1 MKFLVVMILFCAWGA
16 FAAIPDSASG
26 WYTPENGFKAED
38 GEGVVWGYDRD
49 TDEWFE
55 FGKVKVNSNGEI
67 TEGLENTDFQGN
79 PAWKTAYDAL
89 VKACRNEALLNDH
102 DQAIETLGENL
113 HKVFST
119 DGITVTGKT
128 PDGSTQ
134 SYTIKF
140 TSGIGESGTIQG
152 ESDHMKWNLADEK
165 SLEMLKGNKIQIKG
179 WKDADGSSSIFE
191 EDNLGLVA
199 RTPGNDLIYRAWYG
213 VDKLSLAPNAKTKK
227 LELKA
232 WSDKQTCGDTLTEI
246 LKSKDLSR
254 RAAHH
259 IVTRFGS
266 DIHYLPIGDELLGG
280 GGSPVDGTSI
290 TTNTS
295 AGASVQGEASLYGW
309 ATADDMGLPY
319 KSNGKLAWK
328 AADEWV
334 DGASL
339 AFADVDGEKKF
350 EVKNAHMYAGKHSK
364 HYFGTGSDK
373 SAPLGWH
380 ELPNTSTNRVEGDE
394 RTISSNPN
402 IPGKIPDPEVKTLG
416 LIGWNYTYSGQDPLF
431 MVNRGGALD
440 YMPLPAITNLAAC
453 ACTNKWQS
461 LLGWVEDGELSED
474 GIKFEYLTL
483 DEYLYNGLGYI
494 YSTTP
499 DNLHFNNDGD
509 KIQASFTAPENW
521 ADGLSLN
528 LTDDGKYQI
537 RDFEKAGACG
547 ASVSKMLSDPKG
559 SDATTHLL
567 LAKKTDDGS
576 LHYVPFGEGVKS
588 GGIEVDDTTITTNTA
603 HGAVI
608 MGEASI
614 YGWSSAA
621 NDTYL
626 SKNEGGN
633 LEWRKIVGGAEVD
646 DTSITTNTA
655 HGAVMG
661 GTASM
666 YGFSTAA
673 LGGVPFKSTENK
685 VDWVANSTTGGG
697 LLMLQTDGAPS
708 TVDITAGYG
717 MKVTKQSGSIQIAST
732 LDTPDSAGAF
742 SSITY
747 ISNIEYDSET
757 HTLKVTKTTVSAK
770 ILNDAT
776 AQEETVFVATPHSA
790 EHPAELE

>member
-49 TDEWFE
+49 THEWVE
-55 FGKVKVNSNGEI
+55 LGKVKVNSNGEI
-67 TEGLENTDFQGN
+67 IGGLENTDFQGD

-119 DGITVTGKT
+119 DGITITGET
-128 PDGSTQ
+128 PDGSIQ

-140 TSGIGESGTIQG
+140 KSGIGESGTIQG
-152 ESDHMKWNLADEK
+152 ETEHMKWNLADEK
-165 SLEMLKGNKIQIKG
+165 SLEMLNGNKVQIKG
-179 WKDADGSSSIFE
+179 WGYADDKI
-191 EDNLGLVA
+191 NLWDYNVGALMM
-199 RTPGNDLIYRAWYG
+199 RLTPGDSEGVVYLPWYG
-213 VDKLSLAPNAKTKK
+213 VDKLSLAPSSSSKK
-227 LELKA
+227 LQLSQWDTAPANGMLPLSEALAKEKKDGWSNYKIVVRNSSKELKYV
-232 WSDKQTCGDTLTEI
+232 DVGTLFI
-246 LKSKDLSR
+246 
-254 RAAHH
+254 
-259 IVTRFGS
+259 
-266 DIHYLPIGDELLGG
+266 G

-295 AGASVQGEASLYGW
+295 SGASIQGEASLYGW
-309 ATADDMGLPY
+309 SSADDMGLPF
-319 KSNGKLAWK
+319 KSDGKLKWK
-328 AADEWV
+328 TPDEWV
-334 DGASL
+334 DGSSL
-339 AFADVDGEKKF
+339 AWADVDGKQKF
-350 EVKNAHMYAGKHSK
+350 EVMNAHMYAGKHSK

-402 IPGKIPDPEVKTLG
+402 IPGKNPDPEVKTLG

-474 GIKFEYLTL
+474 GIKFEYPTL

-509 KIQASFTAPENW
+509 TIKASFTAPENW
-521 ADGLSLN
+521 VDGLSLN
-528 LTDDGKYQI
+528 LTEDGKYQI
-537 RDFEKAGACG
+537 KDFATAGACS
-547 ASVSKMLSDPKG
+547 ATVSKMLSEPKG

-576 LHYVPFGEGVKS
+576 LHYVSFGDGVA
-588 GGIEVDDTTITTNTA
+588 GGGEHADGVTIVTNTA
-603 HGAVI
+603 AGAVEQGLLSLYGFASAKDGKVLTKKDGKVAWEDGGI
-608 MGEASI
+608 PADEITLAATEDKDGNKKLGIKGFEAAAKNSI
-614 YGWSSAA
+614 PW
-621 NDTYL
+621 
-626 SKNEGGN
+626 KNEEG
-633 LEWRKIVGGAEVD
+633 EFVWGGASTV
-646 DTSITTNTA
+646 TNRILAGAGINITDN
-655 HGAVMG
+655 
-661 GTASM
+661 
-666 YGFSTAA
+666 
-673 LGGVPFKSTENK
+673 
-685 VDWVANSTTGGG
+685 GGG
-697 LLMLQTDGAPS
+697 AITISAQKLDEDNGVSGTQLLS
-708 TVDITAGYG
+708 VIVDIR
-717 MKVTKQSGSIQIAST
+717 
-732 LDTPDSAGAF
+732 
-742 SSITY
+742 
-747 ISNIEYDSET
+747 YDEET
-757 HTLKVTKTTVSAK
+757 HKFQCKRKSIKFSGTIMESESDEWEDVF
-770 ILNDAT
+770 T
-776 AQEETVFVATPHSA
+776 AISHKSEHEE
-790 EHPAELE
+790 

>member
-26 WYTPENGFKAED
+26 WYTPENGFKAEN
-38 GEGVVWGYDRD
+38 GEGVVWGYDRN
-49 TDEWFE
+49 THEWVE
-55 FGKVKVNSNGEI
+55 FGKVEVDSNGGI
-67 TEGLENTDFQGN
+67 IKGLANEDFQGD

-102 DQAIETLGENL
+102 GQAIKTLGENL

-119 DGITVTGKT
+119 DGITITGET
-128 PDGSTQ
+128 PDGSIQ

-140 TSGIGESGTIQG
+140 TSGIGESGSIQG
-152 ESDHMKWNLADEK
+152 ETDHMKWNLADQK
-165 SLEMLKGNKIQIKG
+165 SLELLEGNKIQISG
-179 WKDADGSSSIFE
+179 WDLQDSTTSFWDYSAGAVMFRLNPDGKSVHYF
-191 EDNLGLVA
+191 
-199 RTPGNDLIYRAWYG
+199 PYYG

-227 LELKA
+227 LELKS

-259 IVTRFGS
+259 IVTRVGS

-309 ATADDMGLPY
+309 STADDMGLPY

-334 DGASL
+334 DGESL
-339 AFADVDGEKKF
+339 AWMDVDGEKRYQLRD
-350 EVKNAHMYAGKHSK
+350 AHMYAGKHSK
-364 HYFGTGSDK
+364 HYFGTASDK
-373 SAPLGWH
+373 SASLGWH
-380 ELPNTSTNRVEGDE
+380 ELPNATTNRVEGDE
-394 RTISSNPN
+394 ATISSNPN
-402 IPGKIPDPEVKTLG
+402 IPGKNPDPEVKTLG

-474 GIKFEYLTL
+474 GIKFEYPTL

-537 RDFEKAGACG
+537 RDFGKAGACG

-576 LHYVPFGEGVKS
+576 LHYVPFGEGIA
-588 GGIEVDDTTITTNTA
+588 GGGEHADGVTIVTNTA
-603 HGAVI
+603 AGAVEEGLLSLYGFASAKDGKVLTKKDGKVAWEDGGI
-608 MGEASI
+608 PADEITLAATEDKDGNKKLGIKGFEAAEKNSI
-614 YGWSSAA
+614 PW
-621 NDTYL
+621 
-626 SKNEGGN
+626 KNENG
-633 LEWRKIVGGAEVD
+633 EFVWGGASTV
-646 DTSITTNTA
+646 TNRILAGAGINITDN
-655 HGAVMG
+655 
-661 GTASM
+661 
-666 YGFSTAA
+666 
-673 LGGVPFKSTENK
+673 
-685 VDWVANSTTGGG
+685 GGG
-697 LLMLQTDGAPS
+697 AITISAQKLME
-708 TVDITAGYG
+708 
-717 MKVTKQSGSIQIAST
+717 
-732 LDTPDSAGAF
+732 DSAGAT
-742 SSITY
+742 SEKVLTVITDMR
-747 ISNIEYDSET
+747 YDAET
-757 HTLKVTKTTVSAK
+757 HKFQCKRRQIRFTGSFVGDDPEWEDVFE
-770 ILNDAT
+770 AT
-776 AQEETVFVATPHSA
+776 SHKEEHSSGN
-790 EHPAELE
+790 

>member
-1 MKFLVVMILFCAWGA
+1 MKFLIVMILFCAWGA

-26 WYTPENGFKAED
+26 WYNPPEGWNPTDTEASWEKNGVPYSCIINEEGMLTKYPPGVSEAEKQALQAA
-38 GEGVVWGYDRD
+38 V
-49 TDEWFE
+49 T
-55 FGKVKVNSNGEI
+55 
-67 TEGLENTDFQGN
+67 
-79 PAWKTAYDAL
+79 AWHQTKWN
-89 VKACRNEALLNDH
+89 KKS
-102 DQAIETLGENL
+102 IETLGEKL
-113 HKVFST
+113 HEVFST
-119 DGITVTGKT
+119 DGITITGET
-128 PDGSTQ
+128 PDGSIQ

-152 ESDHMKWNLADEK
+152 ESEHMKWNLADEK
-165 SLEMLKGNKIQIKG
+165 SLELLEGNKIQIKG
-179 WKDADGSSSIFE
+179 WNMANENITLWDYSAGAVMLRLSAGSKDGVFYM
-191 EDNLGLVA
+191 
-199 RTPGNDLIYRAWYG
+199 PYYG
-213 VDKLSLAPNAKTKK
+213 VDKLSLAPSSTSKK
-227 LELKA
+227 LQLNQWDSAPANGMLPLSEALVKDRKDT
-232 WSDKQTCGDTLTEI
+232 WSNYKLVVRNS
-246 LKSKDLSR
+246 SKGLNY
-254 RAAHH
+254 
-259 IVTRFGS
+259 V
-266 DIHYLPIGDELLGG
+266 DIGTLPIG

-334 DGASL
+334 DGESL
-339 AFADVDGEKKF
+339 AWMDVDGEKRYQLRD
-350 EVKNAHMYAGKHSK
+350 AHMYAGKHSK
-364 HYFGTGSDK
+364 HYFGTASDK
-373 SAPLGWH
+373 SASLGWH

-402 IPGKIPDPEVKTLG
+402 IPGKNPDPEVKTLG

-474 GIKFEYLTL
+474 GIKFEYSTL

-576 LHYVPFGEGVKS
+576 LHYVPFGEGIA
-588 GGIEVDDTTITTNTA
+588 GGGEHADGVTIVTNTA
-603 HGAVI
+603 AGAVEQ
-608 MGEASI
+608 GLLSLYGFASAKDGKVLTKKDGKVAWEDGGI
-614 YGWSSAA
+614 PADEITLAA
-621 NDTYL
+621 TEDKDGNKKLGIKGFEDAEKN
-626 SKNEGGN
+626 SIPWKNENG
-633 LEWRKIVGGAEVD
+633 EFVWGGASTV
-646 DTSITTNTA
+646 TNRILAGAGINITDN
-655 HGAVMG
+655 
-661 GTASM
+661 
-666 YGFSTAA
+666 
-673 LGGVPFKSTENK
+673 
-685 VDWVANSTTGGG
+685 GGG
-697 LLMLQTDGAPS
+697 AITISAQKLME
-708 TVDITAGYG
+708 
-717 MKVTKQSGSIQIAST
+717 
-732 LDTPDSAGAF
+732 DSAGAT
-742 SSITY
+742 SERTLTVITD
-747 ISNIEYDSET
+747 IRYDEET
-757 HTLKVTKTTVSAK
+757 HKFQCKRRHIKFTGAFMDENDPEWEDVFEAVSHK
-770 ILNDAT
+770 S
-776 AQEETVFVATPHSA
+776 EHA
-790 EHPAELE
+790 E

>member
-1 MKFLVVMILFCAWGA
+1 MKFLIVAIMFIAGGA

-26 WYTPENGFKAED
+26 WYKPENYSFD
-38 GEGVVWGYDRD
+38 GADATWTKGGNSYGATIDKNGNITWHQYPNDRN
-49 TDEWFE
+49 
-55 FGKVKVNSNGEI
+55 VQNA
-67 TEGLENTDFQGN
+67 LE
-79 PAWKTAYDAL
+79 Y
-89 VKACRNEALLNDH
+89 ALLAYANSMFNQDE
-102 DQAIETLGENL
+102 IKTLGENL

-119 DGITVTGKT
+119 DGITVTGET
-128 PDGSTQ
+128 PDGSIQ

-140 TSGIGESGTIQG
+140 KSGIGESGTIQG
-152 ESDHMKWNLADEK
+152 ETDHMKWNLADEK

-213 VDKLSLAPNAKTKK
+213 VDNLSIAPSSSSKK
-227 LELKA
+227 LQLNQWDTAPANGMLPLSEALVKDRKDT
-232 WSDKQTCGDTLTEI
+232 WSNYKLVVRNS
-246 LKSKDLSR
+246 SKGLNY
-254 RAAHH
+254 
-259 IVTRFGS
+259 V
-266 DIHYLPIGDELLGG
+266 DIGTLPIG

-334 DGASL
+334 DGESL
-339 AFADVDGEKKF
+339 AWMDVDGEKKF

-402 IPGKIPDPEVKTLG
+402 IPGKNPDPEVKTLG
-416 LIGWNYTYSGQDPLF
+416 LFGWNYTYSGQDPLF
-431 MVNRGGALD
+431 MVNRGGVLD

-474 GIKFEYLTL
+474 GIKFEYPTL

-537 RDFEKAGACG
+537 WDFGKAGACG

-576 LHYVPFGEGVKS
+576 LHYVPFGEGIA
-588 GGIEVDDTTITTNTA
+588 GGGEHADGVTIVTNTA
-603 HGAVI
+603 AGAVEQGSLSLYGFASAKDGKVLTKKDGKVAWEDGGI
-608 MGEASI
+608 PADEITLAATEDKDGNKKLGIKGFEAAEKNSI
-614 YGWSSAA
+614 PW
-621 NDTYL
+621 
-626 SKNEGGN
+626 KNENG
-633 LEWRKIVGGAEVD
+633 EFVWGGASTV
-646 DTSITTNTA
+646 TNRILAGAGINITDN
-655 HGAVMG
+655 
-661 GTASM
+661 
-666 YGFSTAA
+666 
-673 LGGVPFKSTENK
+673 
-685 VDWVANSTTGGG
+685 GGG
-697 LLMLQTDGAPS
+697 AITISAEKLME
-708 TVDITAGYG
+708 
-717 MKVTKQSGSIQIAST
+717 
-732 LDTPDSAGAF
+732 DSAGAA
-742 SSITY
+742 SEKVLTVITDMR
-747 ISNIEYDSET
+747 YDAET
-757 HTLKVTKTTVSAK
+757 HKFQCKRRQIRFTGAFLGEDPEWEDVFEATSHKEEHTTG
-770 ILNDAT
+770 N
-776 AQEETVFVATPHSA
+776 
-790 EHPAELE
+790 

>member
-26 WYTPENGFKAED
+26 WYTPKNGFKAED

-49 TDEWFE
+49 THGWFE

-67 TEGLENTDFQGN
+67 TGGLENTDFQGD

-102 DQAIETLGENL
+102 DQAIETLGKKL
-113 HKVFST
+113 HEVFST
-119 DGITVTGKT
+119 DGITITGET
-128 PDGSTQ
+128 PDGSIQ

-140 TSGIGESGTIQG
+140 TSGIGESGSIQG
-152 ESDHMKWNLADEK
+152 EAEHMKWNLADEK

-179 WKDADGSSSIFE
+179 WKDADGSSSIFK

-213 VDKLSLAPNAKTKK
+213 VDNLSIAPSSSSKK
-227 LELKA
+227 LQLNQWDTAPANGMLPLSKA
-232 WSDKQTCGDTLTEI
+232 LVKDRKDTWSNYKLVVRNS
-246 LKSKDLSR
+246 SKGLNY
-254 RAAHH
+254 
-259 IVTRFGS
+259 V
-266 DIHYLPIGDELLGG
+266 DIGTLPIG

-339 AFADVDGEKKF
+339 AFADVDGEKRYQLRD
-350 EVKNAHMYAGKHSK
+350 AHMYAGKHSK
-364 HYFGTGSDK
+364 HYFGTASDK
-373 SAPLGWH
+373 SASLGWH
-380 ELPNTSTNRVEGDE
+380 ELPNATTNRVEGDE
-394 RTISSNPN
+394 ATISSNPN
-402 IPGKIPDPEVKTLG
+402 IPGRSPDPEVKMIG
-416 LIGWNYTYSGQDPLF
+416 LRGWDYRYSGEDPLF
-431 MVNRGGALD
+431 LVNTGGELD

-474 GIKFEYLTL
+474 GIRFEYLSL

-537 RDFEKAGACG
+537 RDFKKAGACG

-576 LHYVPFGEGVKS
+576 LHYVPFGEGIA
-588 GGIEVDDTTITTNTA
+588 GGGEHADGVTIVTNTA
-603 HGAVI
+603 AGAVEQ
-608 MGEASI
+608 GL
-614 YGWSSAA
+614 
-621 NDTYL
+621 L
-626 SKNEGGN
+626 S
-633 LEWRKIVGGAEVD
+633 L
-646 DTSITTNTA
+646 
-655 HGAVMG
+655 
-661 GTASM
+661 
-666 YGFSTAA
+666 YGFSLAKDGKVLTKKDGKVVWEDGGIPADEITLAATEDKDGNKKLGIKGFETAEKNSIPWKNENGEFVW
-673 LGGVPFKSTENK
+673 GGASTVTNRILAGAGINIT
-685 VDWVANSTTGGG
+685 DNGGG
-697 LLMLQTDGAPS
+697 AITISAQKLME
-708 TVDITAGYG
+708 
-717 MKVTKQSGSIQIAST
+717 
-732 LDTPDSAGAF
+732 DSAGAA
-742 SSITY
+742 SEKVLTVITDMR
-747 ISNIEYDSET
+747 YDAET
-757 HTLKVTKTTVSAK
+757 HKFQCKRRQIRFTGSFVGDDPEWEDVFE
-770 ILNDAT
+770 AT
-776 AQEETVFVATPHSA
+776 SHKEEHSSGN
-790 EHPAELE
+790 

>member
-1 MKFLVVMILFCAWGA
+1 MKFLIVAIMFIAGGV

-26 WYTPENGFKAED
+26 WYTPDNYSF
-38 GEGVVWGYDRD
+38 EGVDATWEDSKGNKWGASVDR
-49 TDEWFE
+49 
-55 FGKVKVNSNGEI
+55 
-67 TEGLENTDFQGN
+67 QGN
-79 PAWKTAYDAL
+79 VIWSGIPGDPDLKNALEYALSAYAVSKFNQD
-89 VKACRNEALLNDH
+89 E
-102 DQAIETLGENL
+102 IETLGENL

-152 ESDHMKWNLADEK
+152 ETDHMKWNLADEK

-191 EDNLGLVA
+191 ENNLGLVA
-199 RTPGNDLIYRAWYG
+199 RMPGNDLIYRAWHG
-213 VDKLSLAPNAKTKK
+213 VDKLSLAPSSSSKK
-227 LELKA
+227 LQLNQWDTAPDNGMLPLSEALVKERKDI
-232 WSDKQTCGDTLTEI
+232 WSNYKLVVRNS
-246 LKSKDLSR
+246 SKGLNYVD
-254 RAAHH
+254 
-259 IVTRFGS
+259 VGT
-266 DIHYLPIGDELLGG
+266 LPIG

-309 ATADDMGLPY
+309 STADDMGLPY

-350 EVKNAHMYAGKHSK
+350 EVNNAHMYAGKHSK

-402 IPGKIPDPEVKTLG
+402 IPGKNPDPEVKTLG

-461 LLGWVEDGELSED
+461 LLGWVDDGELSED
-474 GIKFEYLTL
+474 GEDGIKFEYSTL

-576 LHYVPFGEGVKS
+576 LHYVPFGEGIA
-588 GGIEVDDTTITTNTA
+588 GGGEHADGVTIVTNTA
-603 HGAVI
+603 AGAVEQ
-608 MGEASI
+608 GLLSLYGFASAKDGKVLTKKDGKVAWEDGGI
-614 YGWSSAA
+614 PADEITLAA
-621 NDTYL
+621 TEDKDGNKKLGIKGFEDAEKN
-626 SKNEGGN
+626 SIPWKNENG
-633 LEWRKIVGGAEVD
+633 EFVWGGASTV
-646 DTSITTNTA
+646 TNRILAGAGINITDN
-655 HGAVMG
+655 
-661 GTASM
+661 
-666 YGFSTAA
+666 
-673 LGGVPFKSTENK
+673 
-685 VDWVANSTTGGG
+685 GGG
-697 LLMLQTDGAPS
+697 AITISAQKLME
-708 TVDITAGYG
+708 
-717 MKVTKQSGSIQIAST
+717 
-732 LDTPDSAGAF
+732 DSAGAA
-742 SSITY
+742 SEKVLTVITDMR
-747 ISNIEYDSET
+747 YDAET
-757 HTLKVTKTTVSAK
+757 HKFQCKRRQIRFTGSFVGDDPEWEDVFE
-770 ILNDAT
+770 AT
-776 AQEETVFVATPHSA
+776 SHKEEHSSGN
-790 EHPAELE
+790 

>member
-1 MKFLVVMILFCAWGA
+1 MKILVVAIMFIAGGA

-26 WYTPENGFKAED
+26 WYTPDNYSFDGADATWSKGGNSYGATIDKNGNIT
-38 GEGVVWGYDRD
+38 WHQYPNDRNVQNALEYALSAYANSMFNQ
-49 TDEWFE
+49 DEI
-55 FGKVKVNSNGEI
+55 K
-67 TEGLENTDFQGN
+67 
-79 PAWKTAYDAL
+79 
-89 VKACRNEALLNDH
+89 
-102 DQAIETLGENL
+102 TLGENL

-119 DGITVTGKT
+119 DGITITGET
-128 PDGSTQ
+128 PDGSIQ

-140 TSGIGESGTIQG
+140 KNGIGESGTIQG
-152 ESDHMKWNLADEK
+152 ETEHMKWNLADQK
-165 SLEMLKGNKIQIKG
+165 SLELLEGNKIQISG
-179 WKDADGSSSIFE
+179 WDLQDSATPFWDYSAGAVMLRLSAGSKDGVFYM
-191 EDNLGLVA
+191 
-199 RTPGNDLIYRAWYG
+199 PYYG
-213 VDKLSLAPNAKTKK
+213 VDKLSLAPSSSSKK
-227 LELKA
+227 LQLNQWDTAPANGMLPLSEALVKDRKDI
-232 WSDKQTCGDTLTEI
+232 WSNYKLVVRNS
-246 LKSKDLSR
+246 SKGLNY
-254 RAAHH
+254 
-259 IVTRFGS
+259 V
-266 DIHYLPIGDELLGG
+266 DIGTLPIG

-334 DGASL
+334 DGVSL

-402 IPGKIPDPEVKTLG
+402 IPGKNPDPEVKTLG

-474 GIKFEYLTL
+474 GEDGIEFEYSTL

-588 GGIEVDDTTITTNTA
+588 GGAEVDDTTITTNTA

-633 LEWRKIVGGAEVD
+633 LEWKKIVGGVD

-655 HGAVMG
+655 HGAVTG
-661 GTASM
+661 GTASI
-666 YGFSTAA
+666 YGFADAPAGTVPIVANVNGQKVLRWGLTGNFGLTATKNGNGWTYTVNGGYAIRGRYSLYVSNSLNVTTSGYVYLKFTMGTSSQAVLEHTTSSIPTSTSTYMYVP
-673 LGGVPFKSTENK
+673 LYYLNTNGGVS
-685 VDWVANSTTGGG
+685 DYR
-697 LLMLQTDGAPS
+697 GAP
-708 TVDITAGYG
+708 
-717 MKVTKQSGSIQIAST
+717 QIQ
-732 LDTPDSAGAF
+732 LW
-742 SSITY
+742 
-747 ISNIEYDSET
+747 E
-757 HTLKVTKTTVSAK
+757 
-770 ILNDAT
+770 
-776 AQEETVFVATPHSA
+776 
-790 EHPAELE
+790 

>member
-1 MKFLVVMILFCAWGA
+1 
-16 FAAIPDSASG
+16 
-26 WYTPENGFKAED
+26 
-38 GEGVVWGYDRD
+38 
-49 TDEWFE
+49 
-55 FGKVKVNSNGEI
+55 
-67 TEGLENTDFQGN
+67 
-79 PAWKTAYDAL
+79 
-89 VKACRNEALLNDH
+89 
-102 DQAIETLGENL
+102 
-113 HKVFST
+113 
-119 DGITVTGKT
+119 
-128 PDGSTQ
+128 
-134 SYTIKF
+134 
-140 TSGIGESGTIQG
+140 
-152 ESDHMKWNLADEK
+152 
-165 SLEMLKGNKIQIKG
+165 
-179 WKDADGSSSIFE
+179 
-191 EDNLGLVA
+191 
-199 RTPGNDLIYRAWYG
+199 
-213 VDKLSLAPNAKTKK
+213 
-227 LELKA
+227 
-232 WSDKQTCGDTLTEI
+232 
-246 LKSKDLSR
+246 
-254 RAAHH
+254 
-259 IVTRFGS
+259 
-266 DIHYLPIGDELLGG
+266 
-280 GGSPVDGTSI
+280 
-290 TTNTS
+290 
-295 AGASVQGEASLYGW
+295 
-309 ATADDMGLPY
+309 
-319 KSNGKLAWK
+319 
-328 AADEWV
+328 
-334 DGASL
+334 
-339 AFADVDGEKKF
+339 
-350 EVKNAHMYAGKHSK
+350 
-364 HYFGTGSDK
+364 
-373 SAPLGWH
+373 
-380 ELPNTSTNRVEGDE
+380 
-394 RTISSNPN
+394 
-402 IPGKIPDPEVKTLG
+402 
-416 LIGWNYTYSGQDPLF
+416 
-431 MVNRGGALD
+431 MVNRGGVLD
-440 YMPLPAITNLAAC
+440 YMPLPAITNLTAC

-461 LLGWVEDGELSED
+461 LLEWVDDGELSED
-474 GIKFEYLTL
+474 GEDGIKFEYSTL
-483 DEYLYNGLGYI
+483 DEYLYDGLGYI

-499 DNLHFNNDGD
+499 DNLHFDNNGD

-547 ASVSKMLSDPKG
+547 ASVSKMLSDPEG

-567 LAKKTDDGS
+567 LAKKTDTGE

-588 GGIEVDDTTITTNTA
+588 GGMEVDDTTITTNTA

-633 LEWRKIVGGAEVD
+633 LEWKKIVGGAEVD

-655 HGAVMG
+655 HGAVTG

-757 HTLKVTKTTVSAK
+757 HTLKVIKTTVSAK
-770 ILNDAT
+770 ILNDGT
-776 AQEETVFVATPHSA
+776 SQEQTVFIATPHSA